1 MGPETVEMAEN
12 GNEIGVAMSS
22 SHPDILKP
30 AQKLD
35 NNSIPFHRD
44 TPDRTRSPRV
54 TDPKQK
60 RNDEHIMDTNNSS
73 IVSKRS
79 VEKLYYG
86 GEPDYFRYFVSKFK
100 RRSPLINRG
109 YWLRMKSIEHAV
121 TRFLAEQTP
130 KRKIVINLG
139 CGYDPMPFVFLGK
152 QPELCE
158 STTFVDVDYPIL
170 MQNKCGIVDKTEALH
185 GLLENFYRTS
195 NEEGVLGAGNPY
207 LAVGCDLRDIELLR
221 NTLQDAVEV
230 EDDGVAILFVAEVS
244 VAYMEAEASQAV
256 LEWAASYS
264 DARFCLLEQ
273 HLPDGPDHPFAR
285 TMLAHFQK
293 LRTPLHTIG
302 TMQAMKER
310 FVAAGWPETAL
321 ELHSLWELWS
331 EPTFL
336 SPEQRRV
343 LDSVEPFDEW
353 EEFALYASHYFLL
366 LAERKADQDYTFK
379 PYRAS
384 LAASRM
390 SVFQSP
396 VGSSPDLD
404 PEYRLNVQEF
414 PGSQVPRR
422 FAALVPP
429 ASRGQDGDAVG
440 LHGGLGVQE
449 RLDDCDTYSWFDTA
463 QTIDGPPL
471 RSGLMCHTSTRLGGT
486 NNCMIVGGRT
496 SPDRALADCWL
507 RQDAQW
513 LKVQSLPEGRYRHC
527 AVPLRL
533 PTEPRPAHTLLIYG
547 GRTSDGHVLD
557 EWLLWSGESGW
568 QNLRV
573 VGDHPCARFGAA
585 MITDSK
591 EGISGVIIGGMTSA
605 GRVLNDFWH
614 WNLQPDMSITCQNVT
629 ARATGVLKHNAGNLG
644 RFGAQLVRS
653 EHGILLV
660 GGIAGGRML
669 TRDDEILN
677 MRTLRPFNVKNA
689 RPLFLG
695 ACVQDVDG
703 GLLLLGGGATCF
715 SFGTYW
721 SKSCFLTSGT
731 RPTDD
736 MSWQLISSKQPEVRR
751 TIIGP
756 PSGLDVPGSAYDR
769 SSTISGLD
777 VPSTGYDRSSTISG
791 LDVPPPG
798 YDRSST
804 ISAISTISPN
814 SSGADRNS
822 AMPTMSPIRTS
833 DTSTMSPIRTSAT
846 STMSPTRSSATST
859 LSPVR
864 ASTMSPR
871 IIVDTPASP
880 MPNGHAS
887 GLPAPNPVPKVWL
900 SGNNNLMK
908 YLDAALPVIISGL
921 SIGTCAQYWTN
932 EYLKEAIGV
941 DRRVVVHSSKD
952 EKMDFQTKNFH
963 YETQEFGPFID
974 AAERG
979 EKVYLRSLSKEA
991 PSEKPTNLAEDFP
1004 EIAQDF
1010 QLPEEL
1016 AYVVANAH
1024 STPLRISGPV
1034 TMWLHYDVMANVLCQ
1049 IRGTKRVILFSPSD
1063 VAHLGFEAGA
1073 SSSSLDV
1080 FSTSPSDYP
1089 PLSKTQPHEALLEP
1103 GDVLLIPSTW
1113 AHTAAPTDGMSV
1125 AVNCF
1130 FRSLENQKY
1139 AAGRD
1144 VYGNRDLAAYEK
1156 GRKDVAKIIKSFDDL
1171 PPHVSGFYL
1180 QRLAMELLDKAKAT
1194 SASAGEQLHS
1204 VYAELG

>member
-1 MGPETVEMAEN
+1 MAEN
-12 GNEIGVAMSS
+12 AGAATPISPG
-22 SHPDILKP
+22 HPQILKP
-30 AQKLD
+30 GLKLD
-35 NNSIPFHRD
+35 NASIPFHRD
-44 TPDRTRSPRV
+44 VPDRTSSPRV
-54 TDPKQK
+54 SDPKQK
-60 RNDEHIMDTNNSS
+60 RNDEFIMDTNNSS

-86 GEPDYFRYFVSKFK
+86 GEPEYLRYFVSKFK

-130 KRKIVINLG
+130 KRKIVVNLG

-170 MQNKCGIVDKTEALH
+170 MQNKCGIIDKTEQLH

-195 NEEGVLGAGNPY
+195 NDDGVLGAGNPY
-207 LAVGCDLRDIELLR
+207 LAVGCDLRDVNLLKH
-221 NTLQDAVEV
+221 TLQDAVEI
-230 EDDGVAILFVAEVS
+230 EDDSVAILFVAEVS
-244 VAYMEAEASQAV
+244 IAYMEPDASQTV

-264 DARFCLLEQ
+264 DVRFCLLEQ
-273 HLPDGPDHPFAR
+273 HLPDGSDHPFAR

-302 TMQAMKER
+302 TMDAMKQR
-310 FVAAGWPETAL
+310 FIAAGWPETAI

-343 LDSVEPFDEW
+343 LDAIEPFDEW
-353 EEFALYASHYFLL
+353 EEFALFASHYFLL
-366 LAERKADQDYTFK
+366 LAERKSDLDYTYK

-384 LAASRM
+384 LAANRA
-390 SVFQSP
+390 SVLPSP
-396 VGSSPDLD
+396 VSSSGSPGFPPDLD
-404 PEYRLNVQEF
+404 AEYRLAVQEF

-422 FAALVPP
+422 FGALVPP

-463 QTIDGPPL
+463 QIIDGPPL
-471 RSGLMCHTSTRLGGT
+471 RTGLMCHTITRLGGT

-513 LKVQSLPEGRYRHC
+513 IKVQSLPEGRYRHC

-533 PTEPRPAHTLLIYG
+533 PTEPRPAHTLLLYG
-547 GRTSDGHVLD
+547 GKTSEGHVLD

-573 VGDHPCARFGAA
+573 AGDHPCARFGAA

-629 ARATGVLKHNAGNLG
+629 ARASTVLKQNAGVLG

-669 TRDDEILN
+669 TRNEEILN
-677 MRTLRPFNVKNA
+677 MRSLRPFMVKNA
-689 RPLFLG
+689 RPLFVG
-695 ACVQDVDG
+695 AAVQDVDG

-721 SKSCFLTSGT
+721 SKSCFLTSGG

-736 MSWQLISSKQPEVRR
+736 MTWQLISSKQPEVRR
-751 TIIGP
+751 TIVGP
-756 PSGLDVPGSAYDR
+756 PAGLDVPVG
-769 SSTISGLD
+769 
-777 VPSTGYDRSSTISG
+777 GYDRSSTISTMS
-791 LDVPPPG
+791 PTAPG
-798 YDRSST
+798 FDRNST
-804 ISAISTISPN
+804 ISV
-814 SSGADRNS
+814 
-822 AMPTMSPIRTS
+822 MPPVRTS
-833 DTSTMSPIRTSAT
+833 DTSTMSPVRTSAT
-846 STMSPTRSSATST
+846 STASPVRSSATSIMSPVQT
-859 LSPVR
+859 SALSPTIV
-864 ASTMSPR
+864 
-871 IIVDTPASP
+871 VDTPASP
-880 MPNGHAS
+880 IANGHAS
-887 GLPAPNPVPKVWL
+887 GLPTPATVPRVRL
-900 SGNNNLMK
+900 TGNNNFMK
-908 YLDAALPVIISGL
+908 YLDAALPIVISGL
-921 SIGTCAQYWTN
+921 SMGTCTQFWTN

-941 DRRVVVHSSKD
+941 DRQVVVHSSRD
-952 EKMDFQTKNFH
+952 ERMDFQSKNFN
-963 YETQEFGPFID
+963 YETRDFGPFID

-979 EKVYLRSLSKEA
+979 ERVYLRSLSKDA
-991 PSEKPTNLAEDFP
+991 PSEKPTNLPEDFP
-1004 EIAQDF
+1004 EIASDF

-1016 AYVVANAH
+1016 AYVVTNAH

-1049 IRGTKRVILFSPSD
+1049 IRGRKRMILFPPSD

-1080 FSTSPSDYP
+1080 FSSNASDYP
-1089 PLSKTQPHEALLEP
+1089 SLSKTQPHEALLEP
-1103 GDVLLIPSTW
+1103 GDILLIPSTW

-1130 FRSLENQKY
+1130 FRSLDTQKY

-1144 VYGNRDLAAYEK
+1144 VYGNRDLAAYEN
-1156 GRKDVAKIIKSFDDL
+1156 GRRDVQRIIKSFQDL

-1180 QRLAMELLDKAKAT
+1180 QRLAMELLEKAKAT

-1204 VYAELG
+1204 VYAELGS